1 MSKLRLLP
9 AVALT
14 AALLLPAGA
23 ALAQDDAAEATAEPA
38 ASAPAAD
45 PRLTELA
52 ALVPTVLAGLPLDEN
67 LRLAT
72 GEDLATVMSP
82 EEVAV
87 LDDLLAANGAS
98 LADYAAAATWL
109 PITDTEVV
117 VIQAHR
123 VAGISAADT
132 IDAWVEILSMSTTE
146 PQVAKG
152 SVAGRQVTLMSD
164 AANEA
169 APMLHMFSAEDVV
182 WMMWADD
189 ELLVEEAMDQVGAD
203 EGEAQEGDA
212 ATG

>member
-9 AVALT
+9 VVALA
-14 AALLLPAGA
+14 AALLLPASA
-23 ALAQDDAAEATAEPA
+23 ALAQDDPAEASTAPA
-38 ASAPAAD
+38 ESAPAVD

-52 ALVPTVLAGLPLDEN
+52 ALVPPVLAGVPLDEN

-82 EEVAV
+82 EEAAV
-87 LDDLLAANGAS
+87 LEGLLAAHDATI
-98 LADYAAAATWL
+98 ADYAAAATWL

-123 VAGISAADT
+123 VTGVAAADT

-146 PQVAKG
+146 PQVSEG
-152 SVAGRQVTLMSD
+152 SVAGRAVTLMSD

-169 APMLHMFSAEDVV
+169 APRLHMFPVEDVV

-189 ELLVEEAMDQVGAD
+189 ELLVEEAMDEVGAD
-203 EGEAQEGDA
+203 GGDA
-212 ATG
+212 DETEADG